1 MMGALYQTTG
11 DSLHAGLAHN
21 RAVAR
26 AESAGLAIVQA
37 LAIQGRALYYYDTK
51 RYTEAEAEYA
61 EAHRLFQT
69 ILTEHTDRFGL
80 PIPNEPYVFSLN
92 NAVTAK
98 ILLARNLNGT
108 ANLLHAEGQYTE
120 AFKLHAQSLKIF
132 ESLQSIQ
139 GQARCLHDMGRV
151 LMEERKYA
159 QALAH
164 FALALQM
171 REDINAHDG
180 RMTTLM
186 EMAELYRRQNDYDKA
201 MLFLR
206 QALQLAGST
215 RNLPKEIRAHQA
227 LSNCYQHKR
236 QIDMVEFHKAQA
248 EELQRQIEREAE
260 SAISAHRTDF
270 IELGLE

>member
-1 MMGALYQTTG
+1 
-11 DSLHAGLAHN
+11 
-21 RAVAR
+21 
-26 AESAGLAIVQA
+26 
-37 LAIQGRALYYYDTK
+37 
-51 RYTEAEAEYA
+51 
-61 EAHRLFQT
+61 
-69 ILTEHTDRFGL
+69 
-80 PIPNEPYVFSLN
+80 
-92 NAVTAK
+92 
-98 ILLARNLNGT
+98 
-108 ANLLHAEGQYTE
+108 
-120 AFKLHAQSLKIF
+120 
-132 ESLQSIQ
+132 
-139 GQARCLHDMGRV
+139 MGRV

-215 RNLPKEIRAHQA
+215 RNLPKEIRAHEA